1 MHDINGTRKNIIYR
15 NRRQYMSEEVT
26 NETEVQAPLEG
37 KDDKNW
43 KAMRE
48 ENKALREELAG
59 YQVKERDELFKQ
71 IGLDRTKGIGK
82 AADQMFEGELDA
94 DVLKGFVTEEFGE
107 EVFGQQDS
115 FRETVNAGQERL
127 DNLASQAQ
135 AVNANQSVK
144 DQIAEA
150 QQTGRVRDSIATKM
164 KALEELE
171 KNK

>member
-1 MHDINGTRKNIIYR
+1 VHDINGTCKNIIYR

-26 NETEVQAPLEG
+26 NETEVQETG
-37 KDDKNW
+37 FEDKNW
-43 KAMRE
+43 KAIRE
-48 ENKALREELAG
+48 ENKALRDELAQ
-59 YQVKERDELFKQ
+59 YQVKERDDLFKQ

-82 AADQMFEGELDA
+82 AADQMYEGDLAADA
-94 DVLKGFVTEEFGE
+94 LKAFVAEEFGE

-150 QQTGRVRDSIATKM
+150 QQTGRVRDSIATKL
-164 KALEELE
+164 KALNELE
-171 KNK
+171 NK

>member
-1 MHDINGTRKNIIYR
+1 
-15 NRRQYMSEEVT
+15 MSEEVT
-26 NETEVQAPLEG
+26 NETAVQAPLED

-82 AADQMFEGELDA
+82 AADQMYEGELDA

-127 DNLASQAQ
+127 DNLESQAQ

-164 KALEELE
+164 RALEELE